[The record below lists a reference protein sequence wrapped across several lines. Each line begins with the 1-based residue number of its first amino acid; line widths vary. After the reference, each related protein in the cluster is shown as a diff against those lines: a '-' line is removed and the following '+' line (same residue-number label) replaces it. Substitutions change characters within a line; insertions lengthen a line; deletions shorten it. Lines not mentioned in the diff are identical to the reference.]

1 MHTSCRMYS
10 DYSNFSKPRRRQ
22 AYSMRTTA
30 TRMRNTSMP
39 RPRNR
44 TLDIR
49 PLAIVFACS
58 SFLLSGAARHKTIP
72 AINEIEEYQ
81 QVGQHPYELTWAQRE
96 QDPNTVVDFEDL
108 QGWSLE
114 LLEGAKGKLS
124 RSREQQ
130 MWGESVAKFDFSS

>member
-1 MHTSCRMYS
+1 
-10 DYSNFSKPRRRQ
+10 
-22 AYSMRTTA
+22 
-30 TRMRNTSMP
+30 MP

-44 TLDIR
+44 TPDIR
-49 PLAIVFACS
+49 LLAIVFACS

-81 QVGQHPYELTWAQRE
+81 QIGQHPYELTWAQRE

-130 MWGESVAKFDFSS
+130 MWGESVAKFDFSSTRPEPCDRAASQAGPHTRPL